1 MINLVKKF
9 LSSLQK
15 NYKTLILAFLLA
27 FVFWIIVSV
36 QISSSIEDKI
46 NGIPIEAQITE
57 YMAQNNLQI
66 VSDIRETV
74 NISIEGKRYDI
85 SGLSASDFSAF
96 VNLSSVRAAGSY
108 VLPLTVTAKSNR
120 NFTIINTEPN
130 TITLNIDEIITKEFS
145 IYGTADI
152 SLPEGYYAAEIVT
165 SPQTIALT
173 GSASTINKIQ
183 RVEAQSTYH
192 GEISESQQTGS
203 DLIFYGAG
211 DTKIQA
217 DNIQKSVD
225 SVSVNIPIYK
235 QKELP
240 LMLTIKDYPNNFDIE
255 SLQYDIQPK
264 TLIVASPD
272 EAIDNLSELNIGSI
286 DISDIE
292 LNKNS
297 FIPIVL
303 PDGYRNLS
311 GNNNA
316 RIEWKINDYGKLD
329 FTVERKNINI
339 INKPDNFNVTLITN
353 ALDLTLIGPSDK
365 LSNITANDI
374 TVTVNLLGSSLH
386 EGAQDV
392 SVSVQIKGTRQ
403 QCWATGEYKVTV
415 NASVPTESEQSE

>member
-240 LMLTIKDYPNNFDIE
+240 LMLTIKDYPNNFDI
-255 SLQYDIQPK
+255 
-264 TLIVASPD
+264 
-272 EAIDNLSELNIGSI
+272 